1 MTNATT
7 NIALWAL
14 QILTAAAFLASGG
27 AKLAVAGR
35 MVETFDKIGRGQWF
49 RYLTGFLQVAGAIA
63 LLVPGYA
70 FYGAALLAVV
80 MAGAVASHLLILGG
94 SFAPAL
100 VLLIFSAVI
109 AYFRR

>member
-1 MTNATT
+1 MNK
-7 NIALWAL
+7 ILWAL

-27 AKLAVAGR
+27 AKLAGAKQ
-35 MVETFDKIGRGQWF
+35 MVEVFDKIGRGQWF
-49 RYLTGFLQVAGAIA
+49 RYLTGALEIAGAIA
-63 LLVPGYA
+63 LLIPSFT
-70 FYGAALLAVV
+70 FYGAATLIVV
-80 MAGAVASHLLILGG
+80 MVGAVASHLLILGG